1 MSSPQFRSIPIW
13 KFRFNRENGNWK
25 FSNDRDLSTKRNKN
39 KSVSKDEEA
48 RKNREASLPGGM
60 YWNENFD
67 EGGRGRGTSEPC
79 DGSRMSRGGTKW
91 KLLSK
96 MAGPVYRFHGIPTS
110 YVPFSRTHFCTWAYA
125 RDTRLRDASA
135 WTKIFFF
142 SFANRASFEVRSFPR
157 SIRSFVSPRL
167 YIEFPGSE
175 NSSSNSLPSTPL
187 PPSPLLVKVS
197 LRFPPSAM

>member
-125 RDTRLRDASA
+125 RDTRLRDASQR
-135 WTKIFFF
+135 FF
-142 SFANRASFEVRSFPR
+142 SSLSRIKVRSRFVHFLDRSVVSFPPGYI
-157 SIRSFVSPRL
+157 SNFLPPRIL
-167 YIEFPGSE
+167 ARTRFLPLL
-175 NSSSNSLPSTPL
+175 SLP
-187 PPSPLLVKVS
+187 PPSS
-197 LRFPPSAM
+197 